1 MTLARQFLIYGIGGA
16 ASRLAAVFLVPLYT
30 RTLTLHDYGQ
40 LEVLLALHAL
50 AVLLVGLQSE
60 SAVARDFYAAR
71 SEGSDHRLAWAGI
84 AITAAGSML
93 LPLLS
98 LPAAWLRWLP
108 EDVAVYLP
116 WLLAMAIPAQ
126 LLGIQ
131 LIVLRFAGAAVMYAI
146 LSFLDLALSAIF
158 SAGLIIG
165 FKLGITGALIGI
177 LLAKSACVILAWPM
191 TFGRPRGGRPSADL
205 IRRMLAYAL
214 PTLPSVLLNWLQ
226 NNGNRVLLAMFLTL
240 RDVAIAGV
248 AIKVAALYGFVVFS
262 FRLAWEPY
270 SFERLTDH
278 AERPGLYARA
288 FDWYVLG
295 MFLIAGLT
303 TAISPM
309 LVAVL
314 APAEY
319 ADAARLAGLFI
330 VGQFWAGAI
339 TILAIGIHGA
349 RITARLSQVYGI
361 GAAVNLIL
369 LLVLAP
375 LIGVSAAGVGFLASS
390 LISAWLAARYSD
402 RHFGA
407 GFGHRLLLVASAV
420 TIIFAGA
427 AVPLNQFASGSRSG
441 QILAAAAV
449 ATATLAAVALMA
461 GFGIGSRRIPVLGRD
476 LMRAIRLKASK
487 A

>member
-16 ASRLAAVFLVPLYT
+16 ASRLAAIFLVPLYT
-30 RTLTLHDYGQ
+30 RTLTVHDYGQ

-50 AVLLVGLQSE
+50 TVLLVGLQSE
-60 SAVARDFYAAR
+60 SAVARDFHSAR
-71 SEGSDHRLAWAGI
+71 AEGSDHRLAWAGI
-84 AITAAGSML
+84 FITVGGSLL
-93 LPLLS
+93 LPLLT
-98 LPAAWLRWLP
+98 LPAAWLGWFP
-108 EDVAVYLP
+108 NDVASYLP
-116 WLLAMAIPAQ
+116 WLFGMAVPAQ

-131 LIVLRFAGAAVMYAI
+131 LIVLRFAGAAVRYAI

-158 SAGLIIG
+158 SAALIIT
-165 FKLGITGALIGI
+165 FKLGITGALTGI
-177 LLAKSACVILAWPM
+177 LLAKSVCVILAWPM
-191 TFGRPRGGRPSADL
+191 TFGTPRDGRPSGDT

-214 PTLPSVLLNWLQ
+214 PTIPSVLLNWLQ
-226 NNGNRVLLAMFLTL
+226 NNGNRILLATFLTL

-270 SFERLTDH
+270 SFERLADH

-295 MFLIAGLT
+295 MFLVAGIT
-303 TAISPM
+303 TAIAPTI
-309 LVAVL
+309 VAVL

-319 ADAARLAGLFI
+319 ASAAYLAGLFI

-361 GAAVNLIL
+361 GAAINVL
-369 LLVLAP
+369 LLLALAP
-375 LIGVSAAGVGFLASS
+375 LIGVSAAGIGFLASS
-390 LISAWLAARYSD
+390 FVSAWLAAGYSD

-407 GFGHRLLLVASAV
+407 GFGRRLLIVGGVVSMA
-420 TIIFAGA
+420 FALA
-427 AVPLNQFASGSRSG
+427 AVPLNQLASGSRSEAIMMAAA
-441 QILAAAAV
+441 ILAA
-449 ATATLAAVALMA
+449 TLLAVALMA
-461 GFGIGSRRIPVLGRD
+461 GFGIGSRRIPVLGRA
-476 LMRAIRLKASK
+476 LMRALRLKASK